1 MSTDIDTTNH
11 RTGTPTRTSTVLS
24 LVVGLA
30 VVGLLL
36 WRVDLVLA
44 PVLVGS
50 GGALC
55 FAAGLWLVGLD
66 RWVPV
71 ARGLAGLLAL
81 PVSLGLLV
89 ATLGTVLLLASSV
102 LPVDSQAGLSLL
114 SLTLVTQVGVVAGCI
129 FAVLGILLGVRNIVD
144 EESVTAYFWV
154 SVQTAIVP
162 GVVGTFFATGAI
174 LTQQELGIGGA
185 GFIDEF
191 VRWVFVPGRLQTH
204 LGTVLLLVAL
214 AAATLRAAI
223 DALPIAELVG
233 DSGTGETD
241 HWRISQLRTALQILA
256 FGTTALCGLAFL
268 VETIRRPIELQQLLG
283 LGLYRTV
290 TDISTAPGLRSL
302 LVVVIV
308 AATGVWLG
316 SVGLQ
321 RIATSST
328 RAALRRTG
336 PVAAGGL
343 VTVGGIAF
351 GRPIVETFISEVG
364 WRLPAPFDDVFFSY
378 ATDVV
383 GFFGAS
389 PLVLTAAFL
398 LLGMTV
404 SLLLCFRFAVFAGYL
419 SDESAGYSLA
429 SGGLFVAAAFA
440 GTLAT
445 EAWVLFAALVGV
457 FFVWDMGR
465 YGTTMG
471 NEIGRHASTR
481 DAELVHAGGTLG
493 VGLLGVGAA
502 YGLQR
507 LLSMGAVEQTPTA
520 VVALVGALVG
530 IIFLVTALR

>member
-71 ARGLAGLLAL
+71 ARSLAGLLAL

-114 SLTLVTQVGVVAGCI
+114 SLTLVTQVGVVAGCV

-162 GVVGTFFATGAI
+162 GVVGTVFATGAI

-214 AAATLRAAI
+214 AAAVLRAAI

-302 LVVVIV
+302 LAVVIV

>member
-11 RTGTPTRTSTVLS
+11 RTGTPTRTSTALS

-36 WRVDLVLA
+36 WRVDLVLG
-44 PVLVGS
+44 PVVVGS
-50 GGALC
+50 LGALC
-55 FAAGLWLVGLD
+55 FAAGLWLVTLD

-81 PVSLGLLV
+81 PVALGFVV
-89 ATLGTVLLLASSV
+89 ATLGIVLLLASTF
-102 LPVDSQAGLSLL
+102 LPVDGPAALSLL
-114 SLTLVTQVGVVAGCI
+114 SLTVVTRVGVVAGCV

-144 EESVTAYFWV
+144 KESVTAYFWV
-154 SVQTAIVP
+154 SVQTAVVP
-162 GVVGTFFATGAI
+162 GVVGTFFAVGAV
-174 LTQQELGIGGA
+174 LTRQELGVGGNRFF
-185 GFIDEF
+185 GEF

-204 LGTVLLLVAL
+204 VGTVLLLVAL
-214 AAATLRAAI
+214 AATAVRAAV

-241 HWRISQLRTALQILA
+241 HWRISRLRRTLELLALGTVALA
-256 FGTTALCGLAFL
+256 GLAFL

-283 LGLYRTV
+283 LGLYGML
-290 TDISTAPGLRSL
+290 TDLSTAPGLRSI
-302 LVVVIV
+302 LVLTII
-308 AATGVWLG
+308 AATLVWLSG
-316 SVGLQ
+316 VGLQ
-321 RIATSST
+321 RVATSST
-328 RAALRRTG
+328 RNTLRHVG

-343 VTVGGIAF
+343 VTVGSIAF
-351 GRPIVETFISEVG
+351 GQPIVETVINEVG
-364 WRLPAPFDDVFFSY
+364 RRLPTPFDDVFFTT

-398 LLGMTV
+398 LLGSTV
-404 SLLLCFRFAVFAGYL
+404 SLLLWFRLVVFAGYL

-481 DAELVHAGGTLG
+481 DAELVHAGGTLA

-502 YGLQR
+502 YGIQR
-507 LLSMGAVEQTPTA
+507 LLTIRVVEQTPTA
-520 VVALVGALVG
+520 IVALVGALVG